1 MGMLHG
7 ARRGAA
13 VLSAWLATASVALAA
28 TPGPQE
34 DFVLTAGGD
43 AIIMTRLTG
52 EQDNPRF
59 RGLVDL
65 IRQGDAAFVAVEQV
79 FPSDKAYPA
88 ATSGDTYMGAP
99 PYTLSELQNMGFN
112 LFAAANN
119 HTYDFGLQGVI
130 DTIEVFKDHGAVYA
144 GIGMT
149 LGEARQAGYLDSRR
163 GRVAVISTT
172 SSFGEEAAA
181 GDPRP
186 DMRGRPGL
194 NPLRFDPTYRVDKA
208 TFDALSA
215 LKDRPGVAG
224 NAERRRDPTGEWGL
238 RADRPTGGPPTVAV
252 GGRTY
257 ELSET
262 PGATHV
268 MVEHD
273 LKAITRNI
281 AAAKARSNYVVTY
294 IHSHEGGG
302 RPAPQNPALGR
313 MTHAAPFITDF
324 AHAAIDAG
332 TDAFFANGSHTV
344 RGIEI
349 YKGRPIFYG
358 LGDLFLQND
367 LVAALPTEFYNRYEL
382 GPDTLPAEALS
393 TRGSYNDPVQYETAV
408 VRVGFRGG
416 APREVAVHPV
426 QLRLKTPGA
435 GIFGVPML
443 ADAAAAARILGRIQT
458 LSQAYG
464 TTMTIRNGVG
474 YIAIP

>member
-1 MGMLHG
+1 MQVSKI
-7 ARRGAA
+7 ARGLAGLAA
-13 VLSAWLATASVALAA
+13 SLTASAALAA
-28 TPGPQE
+28 PAPEE

-43 AIIMTRLTG
+43 AIIMTRLAG
-52 EQDNPRF
+52 EEANPRF
-59 RGLVDL
+59 RALVEL
-65 IRQGDAAFVAVEQV
+65 IKQGDAAFVAVEQV
-79 FPSDKAYPA
+79 FPSEKAYPA

-99 PYTLSELQNMGFN
+99 AFTLGELQRMGFN

-119 HTYDFGLQGVI
+119 HTYDFGLQGVV
-130 DTIEVFKDHGAVYA
+130 DTIAVFKDHDAAFA

-194 NPLRFDPTYRVDKA
+194 NPLRFNPSYRVDKA

-224 NAERRRDPTGEWGL
+224 NAERRSDPTGEWGL
-238 RADRPTGGPPTVAV
+238 RADRPQTGGPPKVTV

-257 ELSET
+257 ELSDK

-273 LKAITRNI
+273 LKGITRNI

-302 RPAPQNPALGR
+302 APAPQDPALGR
-313 MTHAAPFITDF
+313 MTHAAPFVTEF

-408 VRVGFRGG
+408 VRIAFRGG
-416 APREVAVHPV
+416 APKEVTVHPV
-426 QLRLKTPGA
+426 QLKLKTPGA
-435 GIFGVPML
+435 GVFGTPMM
-443 ADAAAAARILGRIQT
+443 ADAAASARILGRMQA
-458 LSQAYG
+458 LSRAYG
-464 TTMTIRNGVG
+464 TTMTVRDGVG
-474 YIAIP
+474 VISIP